1 MKIIGL
7 IGGMSW
13 ESTATYYRLLN
24 TFIRE
29 QLGGMHSAKVI
40 VYSVD
45 FQEIE
50 HLQRAAAWDEAG
62 AQLAEVAKSLEAAGA
77 HCLLIGA
84 NTMHK
89 VAPAIE
95 AAVQIPVLHVADAT
109 AAAVRGA
116 GLSTVGLLGT
126 RFVMEQAFYIDRL
139 RDRHGLGV
147 LIPGRRDREII
158 HRIIFEELVV
168 GKILPESRK
177 EFARIMATLVA
188 QGAAGIILGCTEF
201 SLLVRPED
209 CSVPQFDTTSLHAR
223 MATDWALS
231 AV

>member
-13 ESTATYYRLLN
+13 ESTASYYRLLN
-24 TFIRE
+24 TYIKE

-45 FQEIE
+45 FHEIE
-50 HLQRAAAWDEAG
+50 GMQRAADWDGAG
-62 AQLAEVAKSLEAAGA
+62 AQLAEVAKSLEVAGA
-77 HCLLIGA
+77 DCLLIGA

-95 AAVQIPVLHVADAT
+95 AAVRIPVLHVVDAT
-109 AAAVRGA
+109 AAAIRSA
-116 GLSTVGLLGT
+116 GLSKVGLLGT
-126 RFVMEQAFYIDRL
+126 RFVMEQDFYIDRL
-139 RDRHGLGV
+139 RSQHGLEV
-147 LIPGRRDREII
+147 LIPGQRDREII

-168 GKILPESRK
+168 GKINAESRQQF
-177 EFARIMATLVA
+177 ERIMAALVA
-188 QGAAGIILGCTEF
+188 QGAQGIILGCTEF

-209 CSVPQFDTTSLHAR
+209 CAVRLFDTTSLHAR
-223 MATDWALS
+223 MATDWELS
-231 AV
+231 SA